1 MIGVFV
7 HMGASRFTEP
17 TPGTKFMR
25 IMTYWLFLA
34 LGLIFPNINIS
45 GQQLTGQ
52 QEVKAAIIS
61 IQKEIV
67 DLTNPRDAF
76 NCKQFVSLRQ
86 SISAETGKQIVL
98 LIKDNQLTDNQSQIG
113 ICLLAG
119 LPETNYWEATAVLL
133 STNTPED
140 ILYNV
145 LGMPLICGSGFA
157 NAYTNETYKV
167 TLLRLKMDFASKTD
181 SVSKGIESILNSILS
196 GEAAKI
202 YRDYLKHPERYGYSP
217 IQVHSIDKP

>member
-1 MIGVFV
+1 MTGVFGQIRV
-7 HMGASRFTEP
+7 SRYIEP
-17 TPGTKFMR
+17 TRGNNFMR
-25 IMTYWLFLA
+25 ITICCLLLA
-34 LGLIFPNINIS
+34 LGLIFLNINMP
-45 GQQLTGQ
+45 GQQLTSQ

-61 IQKEIV
+61 IQKEVV

-76 NCKQFVSLRQ
+76 DNKQFVSLRK
-86 SISAETGKQIVL
+86 SISRETGKQIVL
-98 LIKDNQLTDNQSQIG
+98 LIKDHQLTDNQSQIG
-113 ICLLAG
+113 ICLVAG
-119 LPETNYWEATAVLL
+119 LAETNYWEATAVLL

-167 TLLRLKMDFASKTD
+167 ILLRLKMDFASKTD
-181 SVSKGIESILNSILS
+181 AISKGIENILDSILS

-202 YRDYLKHPERYGYSP
+202 YRDYLKHPDQYGYP
-217 IQVHSIDKP
+217 VIQGSAGKP